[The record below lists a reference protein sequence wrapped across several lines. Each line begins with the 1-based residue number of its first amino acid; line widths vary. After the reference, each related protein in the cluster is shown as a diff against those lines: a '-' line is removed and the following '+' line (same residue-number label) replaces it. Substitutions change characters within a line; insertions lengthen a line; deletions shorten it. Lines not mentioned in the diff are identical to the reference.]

1 MNATKNSTKEMRRF
15 LTIKEFCNE
24 ARIGGTT
31 LHRHM
36 KNGLVPFTKI
46 GSRVLISSSII
57 EQLATEAKEGKE

>member
-1 MNATKNSTKEMRRF
+1 MTNNKEQKRF

-24 ARIGGTT
+24 ARIGRTT

-46 GSRVLISSSII
+46 GSRVLIASSILNR
-57 EQLATEAKEGKE
+57 LATEAKEEKV

>member
-1 MNATKNSTKEMRRF
+1 MTNNKEQKRF

-24 ARIGGTT
+24 ARIGRTT

-46 GSRVLISSSII
+46 GSRVLIASSILNR
-57 EQLATEAKEGKE
+57 LAIEAKEEKV